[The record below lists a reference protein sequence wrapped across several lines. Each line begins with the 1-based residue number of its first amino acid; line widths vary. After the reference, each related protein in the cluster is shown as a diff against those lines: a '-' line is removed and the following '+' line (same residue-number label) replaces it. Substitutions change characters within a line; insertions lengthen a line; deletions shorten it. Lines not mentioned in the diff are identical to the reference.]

1 MTADTPTT
9 VGDVMTTPME
19 TVSAT
24 ATIRTAAST
33 MRNREINALLV
44 PGGETGIVTSTD
56 VLDAVAAG
64 RDPESTTVG
73 DVMTVP
79 VESVTVDLQLSE
91 AAAMLTNYCINHLPV
106 RDSSG
111 DYVGMVSSTD
121 MRETL
126 VES

>member
-1 MTADTPTT
+1 MTSDNTT
-9 VGDVMTTPME
+9 VGTVMTTPME

-24 ATIRTAAST
+24 KSIRTAAVT
-33 MRNREINALLV
+33 MRNRDINALLV

-56 VLDAVAAG
+56 VLDVVAEG
-64 RDPESTTVG
+64 GDPESVTVG

-121 MRETL
+121 MRESL
-126 VES
+126 IDA